1 MDKIYQDVIQIKSKS
16 KNKLGTILFI
26 HGFTSSNM
34 LHFYFQENFNA
45 NLGYDYLAINLPGH
59 QFHNNSNNIK
69 DYDFQK
75 YIDYVYKYIINENL
89 DNLILIGHS
98 MGGGIAM
105 FLSEKIKERIKK
117 IILVSAINSSIFKS
131 KVGISFLNSVNN
143 NNSKGIKKLEFF
155 KYHNELNNNDE
166 YSTMN
171 EYIKFEIH
179 RFFNNKKRYMYLGAQ
194 LLDPILYF
202 KLDKIYKKNKI
213 PTLFLIGKY
222 DKVIPYNSTIKYLR
236 QLKNSH
242 LTIKTIDN
250 ASHVSFIDNFKE
262 YDEYLWWFINR

>member
-1 MDKIYQDVIQIKSKS
+1 MDKIYQDVIHIKTKC

-26 HGFTSSNM
+26 HGFSSSNM

-59 QFHNNSNNIK
+59 QFQNNSNNIK
-69 DYDFQK
+69 DYNIHK
-75 YIDYVYKYIINENL
+75 YINYIYKYITDKNL
-89 DNLILIGHS
+89 NNLILIGHS

-105 FLSEKIKERIKK
+105 FLSEKVKERIKK

-143 NNSKGIKKLEFF
+143 NNSKGIEKLEFF
-155 KYHNELNNNDE
+155 KYHNEFNKIDE
-166 YSTMN
+166 HN
-171 EYIKFEIH
+171 IINKYIKYEIH
-179 RFFNNKKRYMYLGAQ
+179 RFFNNKKRYMHLGAQ
-194 LLDPILYF
+194 LLDPLLYF

-222 DKVIPYNSTIKYLR
+222 DKVVPYLPTIKYLW

-262 YDEYLWWFINR
+262 YNEYLWWFINR